1 MVLTPEQR
9 SEDVPS
15 DTKEVPMECWIR
27 GWALKP
33 GKIGDEIQI
42 RTPSN
47 RLVKGTLSN
56 PVPSYSHTFGPSIPE
71 LSAIGQELRAMFK
84 EGN

>member
-1 MVLTPEQR
+1 MARRYSGVVLLTEKCGEGQWVEIHYMVLTPEQR

-33 GKIGDEIQI
+33 GKIGDEN
-42 RTPSN
+42 SN
-47 RLVKGTLSN
+47 KD
-56 PVPSYSHTFGPSIPE
+56 P
-71 LSAIGQELRAMFK
+71 FK
-84 EGN
+84 QACKRYPFKPCS